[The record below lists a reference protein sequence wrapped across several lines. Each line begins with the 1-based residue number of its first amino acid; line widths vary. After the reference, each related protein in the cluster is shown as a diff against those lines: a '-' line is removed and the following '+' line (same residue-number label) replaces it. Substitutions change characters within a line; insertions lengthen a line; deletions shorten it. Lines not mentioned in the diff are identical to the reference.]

1 MAVTKEESTSA
12 VTRPYDGGDFYR
24 NSVPLCN
31 CSAWKTLRR
40 LWERCRSRS
49 RHRLREFREP
59 IENHRDHAACRV
71 THGADESNVPPS
83 GEGYKVHLKAPDSS
97 EWFHAGLRFTAV
109 PSRLLKWTTH
119 PRAPRRPKKSAASS
133 TSGSSTASA
142 RRDCTRSCVAARSN
156 SVTFIQT
163 AS

>member
-97 EWFHAGLRFTAV
+97 EWFRGTPLHGRAIAT
-109 PSRLLKWTTH
+109 SEMDYSS
-119 PRAPRRPKKSAASS
+119 PRAAETEEIGCFLHVRVIDGECP
-133 TSGSSTASA
+133 
-142 RRDCTRSCVAARSN
+142 
-156 SVTFIQT
+156 
-163 AS
+163 